1 MKQIFIFAVC
11 IILCLTSCHTST
23 KITVLAEPGT
33 EICLP
38 NTMRLAIANDAGLAK
53 FKLSDDE
60 YHAFLLSHKPNS
72 EHYIPF
78 ALNYKSKSYPG
89 PKILKGLGATLSGI
103 GLLSMVTG
111 VVAIAAG
118 GGDIAGL
125 FLAAGGV
132 GAGAGVGMG
141 LPADN
146 RSKQFNHKH
155 QYKYLDRQSTNQDL
169 NITYP
174 QLEPAEVHPVVGVA
188 PVALTDVPSSTSTKK
203 ISQQSNKTLKDYGAI
218 VQGVYVGTGELT
230 KDNKIIESYKG
241 IKVVINRVDRETVS
255 VNVVESNG
263 EKFFS
268 SDSNYT
274 ITKKDNGLFEL
285 ALEGISVAKIFI
297 DDDKMLIYTHPRVNI
312 EGDIYTLLIN
322 ANKTE

>member
-1 MKQIFIFAVC
+1 MRQQFFIAIC
-11 IILCLTSCHTST
+11 ALISLTSCHTST

-33 EICLP
+33 EILLP
-38 NTMRLAIANDAGLAK
+38 GNRIIATADNEGMAS
-53 FKLSDDE
+53 FKISDDE
-60 YHAFLLSHKPNS
+60 FHALLLSHKPNS
-72 EHYIPF
+72 DHYIPF
-78 ALNYKSKSYPG
+78 ALDYDSKKFGGS
-89 PKILKGLGATLSGI
+89 KFLKGLGIAITGAGVLTMGG
-103 GLLSMVTG
+103 GLL
-111 VVAIAAG
+111 AIFAG
-118 GGDIAGL
+118 GGDVAGPI
-125 FLAAGGV
+125 FAIGGAATL
-132 GAGAGVGMG
+132 AGVGMG
-141 LPADN
+141 WPADI
-146 RSKQFNHKH
+146 RSHQKNHKH
-155 QYKYLDRQSTNQDL
+155 QYKFYSRQSTNQDL